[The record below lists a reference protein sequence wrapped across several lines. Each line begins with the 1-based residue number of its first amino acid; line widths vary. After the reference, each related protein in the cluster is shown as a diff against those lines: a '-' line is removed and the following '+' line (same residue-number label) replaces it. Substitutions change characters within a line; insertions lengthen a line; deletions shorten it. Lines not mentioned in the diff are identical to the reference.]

1 MMTVRHT
8 LANVVACLAALGLV
22 LHASPPAPSKTLPDV
37 AVHDARGLSVRLT
50 TFKGNI
56 MLVDFWASWCPSCK
70 ASFPALDKLAQEYA
84 PRGVTV
90 LAINVDERRR
100 DADAFLA
107 EHPHSMTVLF
117 DPKGAAPQA
126 FDVVGMPSS
135 FVIDRTGVIRFTHM
149 GYSGAVA
156 EQYRTELNTLLT
168 EQP

>member
-1 MMTVRHT
+1 MMTVRHAF
-8 LANVVACLAALGLV
+8 ANVVACLAALGVV
-22 LHASPPAPSKTLPDV
+22 LHAGPPAPAKTLPDV
-37 AVHDARGLSVRLT
+37 AVHDARGLSVRLA
-50 TFKGNI
+50 TFKGKI
-56 MLVDFWASWCPSCK
+56 MLVDFWASWCLSCK
-70 ASFPALDKLAQEYA
+70 ASFPALDNLAQEYE
-84 PRGVTV
+84 PHGVTV

-100 DADAFLA
+100 DAEVFLS

-117 DPKGAAPQA
+117 DPKGVAPQA

-156 EQYRTELNTLLT
+156 EQYRTELNTLLR